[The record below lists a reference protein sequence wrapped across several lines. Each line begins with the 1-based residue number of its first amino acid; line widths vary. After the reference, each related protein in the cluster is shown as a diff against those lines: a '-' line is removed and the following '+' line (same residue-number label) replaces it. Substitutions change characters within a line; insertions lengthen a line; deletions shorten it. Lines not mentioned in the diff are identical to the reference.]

1 MLLYIVFPVGTVQ
14 DSPTE
19 VYTGF
24 WTAFLCTS
32 RNLYLRLR
40 RLSSTTVSTTITST
54 TSTPTAIPMP
64 NPIVDATVPIGT
76 DGIVRRI
83 EEVGRGISNSEEII

>member
-1 MLLYIVFPVGTVQ
+1 M
-14 DSPTE
+14 
-19 VYTGF
+19 YTGF
-24 WTAFLCTS
+24 RTEFLCTS

-64 NPIVDATVPIGT
+64 NPIVDATLPIGT

-83 EEVGRGISNSEEII
+83 EEVGRGISNSEEVI